1 MSVTYD
7 GAEYFYLKNAQGDVT
22 GLVNSS
28 GTQVV
33 AYTYD
38 AWGNPLTTTGT
49 MAGTLGKLNPFRYR
63 GYVYDTET
71 GLYYLQS
78 RYYNPETG
86 RFINA
91 DSINLITATPNSATW
106 DKNLF
111 SYCDNNPVVR
121 ADQGGELWNT
131 IIGMTAGAVIG
142 VAGQI
147 VSDLATSVLNGKLSF
162 SNWQTY
168 AGAILGG
175 AIGGAV
181 LGSTGNVNLA
191 NAVAG
196 ATTTGIGMSLE
207 KLTGCSDK
215 SWAEISA
222 NAVVDGTISYGLGK
236 LPGAKNITAGK
247 NNMSAV
253 YKSGLTKLR
262 NKTVS
267 NISKKVYKKGVIS
280 GFVGGLAMDGYYG
293 VKQFAYP
300 IARNRVLNH
309 RR

>member
-1 MSVTYD
+1 
-7 GAEYFYLKNAQGDVT
+7 
-22 GLVNSS
+22 
-28 GTQVV
+28 
-33 AYTYD
+33 
-38 AWGNPLTTTGT
+38 
-49 MAGTLGKLNPFRYR
+49 
-63 GYVYDTET
+63 
-71 GLYYLQS
+71 
-78 RYYNPETG
+78 
-86 RFINA
+86 
-91 DSINLITATPNSATW
+91 
-106 DKNLF
+106 
-111 SYCDNNPVVR
+111 
-121 ADQGGELWNT
+121 
-131 IIGMTAGAVIG
+131 MTAGAVIG

-236 LPGAKNITAGK
+236 LPGVKNITAGK

-253 YKSGLTKLR
+253 YKSGLRFLYKGIIIKH
-262 NKTVS
+262 NKTEPTYTKTS
-267 NISKKVYKKGVIS
+267 LFLCEKRRFLWPGLRKEGNLFKLAGP
-280 GFVGGLAMDGYYG
+280 GGLAFFHLTKKEVSKWPM
-293 VKQFAYP
+293 KK
-300 IARNRVLNH
+300 
-309 RR
+309 